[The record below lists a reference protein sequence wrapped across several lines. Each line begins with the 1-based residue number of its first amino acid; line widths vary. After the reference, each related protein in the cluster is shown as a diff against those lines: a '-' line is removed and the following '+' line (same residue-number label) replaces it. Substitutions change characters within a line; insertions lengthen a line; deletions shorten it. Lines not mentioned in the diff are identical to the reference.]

1 MKEKI
6 ETSSQFVETMGSF
19 LNVYRFL
26 RKYSRKIQTEGLSGR
41 EVSMLRYLLNAEPL
55 TIGQCRD
62 YLYINDSSTSELI
75 THLEQAGHVLRT
87 RSQTDSRSVMVTLT
101 PAGRKLAR
109 SVTLGGIPLLREKLK
124 ALPPDRLQ
132 RIYDAMNDIQDLL
145 EIKDEG

>member
-6 ETSSQFVETMGSF
+6 ETDSLFVETMASF

-26 RKYSRKIQTEGLSGR
+26 RKYSRQLQSEGLSGR
-41 EVSMLRYLLNAEPL
+41 EVSMLRYLLSAEPL

-62 YLYINDSSTSELI
+62 YLNINDSSTSEMI
-75 THLEQAGHVLRT
+75 AHLEQGGVVLRT
-87 RSQTDSRSVMVTLT
+87 RSQIDNRSVMVTLT
-101 PAGRKLAR
+101 PAGRKLAH

-124 ALPPDRLQ
+124 LLPPDRLQ
-132 RIYDAMNDIQDLL
+132 RIYDAMRDISELL